1 MQIFFEQSD
10 RSSHEYPEQYL
21 YLGLPWKDYRLC
33 TKQFLPQNYHRT
45 FPQFREIGWYLTWK
59 YFKILRSWNYLF
71 RSTAHRKACFLYC
84 GWYHSF
90 KDKAFVTGSASNWR
104 CVFPL
109 WLLVCFWNNN
119 QHICTE
125 GVPYHWSFK
134 NKPPAVPV
142 RNEKE
147 AQQTCCWII
156 GNREGIWPC
165 DSQKLKILCVP
176 VWRKPEWYRKCGC
189 SFKLSWK
196 GIWKSQSTAG
206 FYQHK
211 RGIIN
216 ARDPFLLCVQM
227 ADWGLFQTM

>member
-10 RSSHEYPEQYL
+10 RSSHEYPDQYL
-21 YLGLPWKDYRLC
+21 YLRLPWKDYRLC
-33 TKQFLPQNYHRT
+33 IKQFPPANYPRPLPQVRAMGCY
-45 FPQFREIGWYLTWK
+45 P
-59 YFKILRSWNYLF
+59 
-71 RSTAHRKACFLYC
+71 
-84 GWYHSF
+84 SF

-109 WLLVCFWNNN
+109 WLLVCFWKND
-119 QHICTE
+119 QHISTE

-147 AQQTCCWII
+147 AQRTCCWII

-165 DSQKLKILCVP
+165 DSQKTKLLCVP
-176 VWRKPEWYRKCGC
+176 VWRKPEWHWKCGC

-196 GIWKSQSTAG
+196 GIWKSQSTWRTCKI
-206 FYQHK
+206 QEE
-211 RGIIN
+211 IN
-216 ARDPFLLCVQM
+216 NELMHR
-227 ADWGLFQTM
+227 